1 MKPQLSPSPPPSII
15 KFMASST
22 LLEACKPST
31 TLLLTLLFLPSLL
44 ASLIFFSFFSSLLF
58 LPILS
63 ILFSVFLLSHIISR
77 VVFTSHLLRALC
89 VSPPIN
95 NAGEALMGHGF
106 VKELVS
112 EVQNEQVFLELDRAE
127 VPPVEES
134 EEEDRAHEEV
144 FVVGEDLHRMQV
156 FETSIRHIDEK
167 SSFYEIL
174 SFWRWKEKGGE

>member
-1 MKPQLSPSPPPSII
+1 
-15 KFMASST
+15 MASST
-22 LLEACKPST
+22 LFEACKLST

-77 VVFTSHLLRALC
+77 VVFTSHLLRGLC
-89 VSPPIN
+89 VSPPITK
-95 NAGEALMGHGF
+95 AGEAL
-106 VKELVS
+106 VS
-112 EVQNEQVFLELDRAE
+112 HSVVQNEQVFLELDRSE

-134 EEEDRAHEEV
+134 EEEDRAHVE
-144 FVVGEDLHRMQV
+144 V
-156 FETSIRHIDEK
+156 FETSIRHIDE
-167 SSFYEIL
+167 SCSFYELL

>member
-1 MKPQLSPSPPPSII
+1 
-15 KFMASST
+15 MASST
-22 LLEACKPST
+22 LLEACKLST

-44 ASLIFFSFFSSLLF
+44 TSLIFFSFFSSLLF

-77 VVFTSHLLRALC
+77 VVFTSQLLRALC

-95 NAGEALMGHGF
+95 NNAGEALVGHGF

-112 EVQNEQVFLELDRAE
+112 EVQNEQVFLELDRSE

-144 FVVGEDLHRMQV
+144 FMVDEDLHRMQV
-156 FETSIRHIDEK
+156 FETSIRHIDES
-167 SSFYEIL
+167 SSFYEL
-174 SFWRWKEKGGE
+174 LFFWRWKEKGGK